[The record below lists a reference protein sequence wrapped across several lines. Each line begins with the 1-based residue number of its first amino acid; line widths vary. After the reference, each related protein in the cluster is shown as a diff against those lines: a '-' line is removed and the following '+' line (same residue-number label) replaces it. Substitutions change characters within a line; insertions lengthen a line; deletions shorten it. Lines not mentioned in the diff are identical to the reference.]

1 MLVNKYKLT
10 HELSSGCFGK
20 IWKGFHIKTLEP
32 VAVKQELKTSVS
44 MLKHES
50 KIHNYLSRLDCVPT
64 LKWFGTDN
72 AHFYMVMPMLHM
84 NIREVKSSH
93 GIYTQEEA
101 LGIGRKILNI
111 VCDVHDMQI
120 VHSDIKPDNFMF
132 NTNGQLFII
141 DFGFAR
147 TFCPEKRVL
156 SSSIG
161 TQKYMSRAVH
171 SSYQPR
177 YADDIESVL
186 YVILYL
192 CSEKLPWDSL
202 ANYDSQ
208 CEKEI
213 LFKKNTNTG
222 YPRITKLITCIN
234 DMPPQDKPD
243 RLSLSACCYVD

>member
-10 HELSSGCFGK
+10 CELSSGCFGK

-84 NIREVKSSH
+84 NIREMKSGH

-101 LGIGRKILNI
+101 MTIGEKMLTI
-111 VCDVHDMQI
+111 VCDIHDMQI

-147 TFCPEKRVL
+147 TFSPEKRML
-156 SSSIG
+156 SSSVG
-161 TQKYMSRAVH
+161 TQNYMSRAVH

-177 YADDIESVL
+177 YVDDIESVL
-186 YVILYL
+186 YIILYL
-192 CSEKLPWDSL
+192 CSDKLPWESL

-213 LFKKNTNTG
+213 FFKKNTNRDYNRLAGLLT
-222 YPRITKLITCIN
+222 YIN
-234 DMPPQDKPD
+234 EMSPAKKPD
-243 RLSLSACCYVD
+243 KLSLLSSCK